1 MQGKIWAN
9 LYVKHFQ
16 FVDFLFIIRL
26 VSLNEIKAI
35 SMLIKMIEMN
45 QIDDQ

>member
-1 MQGKIWAN
+1 MQGKICTN
-9 LYVKHFQ
+9 FYVKHFQ